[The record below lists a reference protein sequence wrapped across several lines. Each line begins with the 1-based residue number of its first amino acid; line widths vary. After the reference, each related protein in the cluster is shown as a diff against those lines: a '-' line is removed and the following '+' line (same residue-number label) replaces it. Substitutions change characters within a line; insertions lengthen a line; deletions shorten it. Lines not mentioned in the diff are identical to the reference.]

1 MDTTLLNK
9 RRVARIVKI
18 EILTT
23 PDCVHCAEAKRV
35 INKIKKDT
43 PNVKVETIDVT
54 EHPDVAQKYML
65 MTAPGIVIDGKLEFI
80 GVPKEEELRK
90 KLFSK

>member
-1 MDTTLLNK
+1 MT
-9 RRVARIVKI
+9 RIVKI

-23 PDCVHCAEAKRV
+23 PDCVHCAEAKRLIEKV
-35 INKIKKDT
+35 KRDT
-43 PNVKVETIDVT
+43 PNLEVKTIDLT
-54 EHPDVAQKYML
+54 EHPEVAQKYML